1 MMSKK
6 FFKLLTTLCLATA
19 CLFLSQSAFA
29 QTRVRA
35 SGTVTDAS
43 GEPVIGVGIF
53 EKGTTNGAASDADG
67 KWTLDVPAGST
78 LVFQSI
84 GYNSQEL
91 PVTASRTVY
100 DVVLTEDTTM
110 LEDVVVVGFGTQK
123 KVNLTGSVAVA
134 TSEDIDSRP
143 VVDVPSALQGLLPG
157 LQLTHS
163 SGDFTTNMTV
173 RVRGNGTIG
182 SGSSDSPLILIDGM
196 EGDIN
201 TLNPQDVDNISV
213 LKDAASASIYGSRA
227 AFGVV
232 LITTKRGK
240 EGKARI
246 TYNDSFRISSPIIL
260 PRQMDS
266 YTFAVFF
273 NDAARNAGNNPVFS
287 EDTMRRMLD
296 FQAAGGTSTGGILP
310 SADGKYWGKPT
321 YDPYTTG
328 FANTDWY
335 GELYKD
341 HSFSQEHN
349 LSVSGGTRDIRYYAS
364 LGYMDADGLIAYGN
378 DHRQRFN
385 VSANFSAQITKWANF
400 SYNTR
405 YIRNSVNLPSQYING
420 MYNELGRQ
428 CWPNLP
434 IYDENGFFSGNG
446 SGGSLAQKLAESGY
460 NNTVNNMHAQQ
471 AALTLEPIKNWVTH
485 VEFNFRNRVSNGEVL
500 SLPMREHDTAGEL
513 IPLSKTASNYLEN
526 NQSRTEHYNW
536 NIYSDYTFSL
546 QDKHNFKALVGF
558 QSDEEMIK
566 YFRARRNGLQDV
578 NLPVLNL
585 TTGLNNGGT
594 AISPTI
600 NGTTDGW
607 STAGFFGRVNYD
619 YQGRYLVEANLR
631 YDGTSR
637 FRQNRRWTWS
647 PSVSLGWN
655 VAQEPFWQEFKS
667 TVNMLKV
674 RLSYG
679 TLSNQNTSGY
689 YPTYRTM
696 NLGTANG
703 NWIYNGER
711 PNTANV
717 GDLISSSLTW
727 EKVITYNAGLDW
739 GAFNNRF
746 TGSFEVFRRDTKD
759 MVGPSLTLPVT
770 LGLSAPR
777 SNNSDLKTVGWEL
790 NFSWR
795 DRLQS
800 GFGYSVA
807 GNISDSKTIITRY
820 PGNTTHSINTF
831 NEGHEMGEIWGFE
844 TVGIAKTQAEMDAH
858 LDKVGG
864 QSSLGSMW
872 AAGDIMYA
880 DLDGK
885 PGITRGAETLED
897 HGDLKVI
904 GNNNSHYFFGLNLA
918 ADYKGFDI
926 RVLFQGVL
934 KHDVWLGN
942 EQFWGATGNMWW
954 SCGFYD
960 HVDYFRAEPSGLAG
974 HELGVNLDS
983 YYPRAIFSGKNQQV
997 QTRYLQ
1003 NAAYIRLKNL
1013 QFGYTLPQSLTGK
1026 IGLSRAR
1033 VFVSGENLWTGSKL
1047 MRLFDPET
1055 VSGGRSGN
1063 AYPLS
1068 RTWSFGLSLTF

>member
-1 MMSKK
+1 MSKNHS
-6 FFKLLTTLCLATA
+6 KLLAAVLMVLCLFVTQ
-19 CLFLSQSAFA
+19 FAFA
-29 QTRVRA
+29 QSRVRA
-35 SGTVTDAS
+35 SGTVTDQN

-53 EKGTTNGAASDADG
+53 EQGTTNGTASDANG
-67 KWTLDVPAGST
+67 KWTLNVTPGST

-84 GYNSQEL
+84 GYMTRQV
-91 PVTASRTVY
+91 PVTANRTVY
-100 DVVLTEDTTM
+100 DVVLDEDLTM

-134 TSEDIDSRP
+134 TADDIEARP

-163 SGDFTTNMTV
+163 SGDITTNMNI
-173 RVRGNGTIG
+173 RIRGNGTIG

-196 EGDIN
+196 QGDIN

-227 AFGVV
+227 AFGVI

-240 EGKARI
+240 DGKARI
-246 TYNDSFRISSPIIL
+246 TYNDNFRINSPIIL

-266 YTFAVFF
+266 YTFAVYF
-273 NDAARNAGNNPVFS
+273 NDAARNANTNPVFS
-287 EDTMRRMLD
+287 EQTMQRMLD
-296 FQAAGGTSTGGILP
+296 FQAAGGTSTGGLLA

-364 LGYMDADGLIAYGN
+364 LGYLDNNGLIAYGSDN
-378 DHRQRFN
+378 RQRFN
-385 VSANFSAQITKWANF
+385 VSANFSAQITPWANF

-405 YIRNSVNLPSQYING
+405 FIRNKTHRPATYISN

-434 IYDENGFFSGNG
+434 IYDPNGYFSGNG
-446 SGGSLAQKLAESGY
+446 SGGSLAQKLQESGY
-460 NNTVNNMHAQQ
+460 NDSMTDNLSQQ
-471 AALTLEPIKNWVTH
+471 ATLTLEPIKNWVTH
-485 VEFNFRNRVSNGEVL
+485 IEFNFRNNTTNGVIL
-500 SLPMREHDTAGEL
+500 SLPMREHNTAGEL
-513 IPLSKTASNYLEN
+513 IPLSNTASNYLEN
-526 NQSRTEHYNW
+526 SQSRTQHFNW
-536 NIYSDYTFSL
+536 NIYTDYTFDI
-546 QDKHNFKALVGF
+546 QKVHNFKAMVGF
-558 QSDEEMIK
+558 QSDEEQIK
-566 YFRARRNGLQDV
+566 SFSARRNGLQDV
-578 NLPVLNL
+578 NLPVLSL
-585 TTGLNNGGT
+585 TTGLNNGGS
-594 AISPTI
+594 AVNPTI
-600 NGTTDGW
+600 SGTTNEW
-607 STAGFFGRVNYD
+607 STAGFFGRINYD
-619 YQGRYLVEANLR
+619 YKGRYLVEANLR

-655 VAQEPFWQEFKS
+655 VAQEPFWKDLKRS
-667 TVNMLKV
+667 VNMLKL

-696 NLGTANG
+696 TLGTANG
-703 NWIYNGER
+703 SWIYNGNR
-711 PNTANV
+711 PNTAYV
-717 GDLISSSLTW
+717 GSLISSSLTW
-727 EKVITYNAGLDW
+727 EKVITYNLGLDW

-746 TGSFEVFRRDTKD
+746 TGTVEAFRRDTKN
-759 MVGPSLTLPVT
+759 MVGPSLTLPAT
-770 LGLSAPR
+770 LGLSAPN

-795 DRLQS
+795 DRTK
-800 GFGYSVA
+800 FGLGYTIS
-807 GNISDSKTIITRY
+807 GNISDSRTIITRY
-820 PGNTTHSINTF
+820 PGNTTHAISSYNV
-831 NEGHEMGEIWGFE
+831 GHEMGEIWGFE

-858 LDKVGG
+858 LEKVGG
-864 QSSLGSMW
+864 QSSLGSQW

-885 PGITRGAETLED
+885 PGITRGAQTLED

-904 GNNNSHYFFGLNLA
+904 GNSNSHYFFGLNLA

-926 RVLFQGVL
+926 RILFQGVL
-934 KHDVWLGN
+934 KHDVWLSN
-942 EQFWGATGNMWW
+942 EQFWGVTSNQWW

-974 HELGVNLDS
+974 HQLAANLDS
-983 YYPRAIFSGKNQQV
+983 YYPRPVFNTSKNQQT

-1013 QFGYTLPQSLTGK
+1013 QLGYTLPTSLTGK
-1026 IGLSRAR
+1026 IGLNRAR
-1033 VFVSGENLWTGSKL
+1033 IFMSADNLWTGSAL

-1055 VSGGRSGN
+1055 ISGGRSGN

-1068 RTWSFGLSLTF
+1068 RTWSFGVSLTF